1 MLICVALTSPACE
14 TEGRV
19 PDGPANLLAPDKL
32 ALAPQLDRAYVSKR
46 SNGVLDAIFAD
57 QLRGNLPTR

>member
-1 MLICVALTSPACE
+1 MPGKLP
-14 TEGRV
+14 
-19 PDGPANLLAPDKL
+19 PDQLP
-32 ALAPQLDRAYVSKR
+32 LAPQLGRAYVSKR

>member
-1 MLICVALTSPACE
+1 
-14 TEGRV
+14 
-19 PDGPANLLAPDKL
+19 
-32 ALAPQLDRAYVSKR
+32 VSKR